1 MVELK
6 TGDTLPMAAARDPNP
21 QAEGFCGSPVAGK
34 DAEGVLELCFE
45 GEQCCQVRGIG
56 WWSECGST
64 WHQ

>member
-34 DAEGVLELCFE
+34 DAEG
-45 GEQCCQVRGIG
+45 GP
-56 WWSECGST
+56 
-64 WHQ
+64 